1 MLILLYIKDQ
11 TTLITTSAKVLA
23 NMATTRLVIV
33 GEGLLKS
40 QLEALIKKYPL
51 ESFVDMKGRVFEA
64 HLFFVPVIGFNC
76 SGVPDVRG
84 EDGLLFPAT
93 GVRILAVE
101 LVQLYRTESTLGAA
115 MSGALLD
122 RLKTHFTY
130 QAVREA
136 FWSSPFKR
144 TLWLR

>member
-1 MLILLYIKDQ
+1 MYG
-11 TTLITTSAKVLA
+11 
-23 NMATTRLVIV
+23 LV
-33 GEGLLKS
+33 G
-40 QLEALIKKYPL
+40 
-51 ESFVDMKGRVFEA
+51 VDGRRGG
-64 HLFFVPVIGFNC
+64 VPVIGFNC

-84 EDGLLFPAT
+84 EDGLLFPVT

-101 LVQLYRTESTLGAA
+101 LVQLYRSESTLGAA

>member
-1 MLILLYIKDQ
+1 
-11 TTLITTSAKVLA
+11 
-23 NMATTRLVIV
+23 MATTRLVIV
-33 GEGLLKS
+33 GEGLLTS

-51 ESFVDMKGRVFEA
+51 ESFVEMKGRVFEA

>member
-1 MLILLYIKDQ
+1 
-11 TTLITTSAKVLA
+11 
-23 NMATTRLVIV
+23 MATTRLVIV

-51 ESFVDMKGRVFEA
+51 ESFVEMKGRVFEA

-84 EDGLLFPAT
+84 EDGLLFPVT

>member
-51 ESFVDMKGRVFEA
+51 ESFVEMKGRVFEA

>member
-1 MLILLYIKDQ
+1 
-11 TTLITTSAKVLA
+11 
-23 NMATTRLVIV
+23 MATTRLVIV

-51 ESFVDMKGRVFEA
+51 ESFVEMKGRVFEA

>member
-1 MLILLYIKDQ
+1 
-11 TTLITTSAKVLA
+11 
-23 NMATTRLVIV
+23 MATTRLVIV

-51 ESFVDMKGRVFEA
+51 ESFVEMKGRVFEA

-93 GVRILAVE
+93 GGRILAVE